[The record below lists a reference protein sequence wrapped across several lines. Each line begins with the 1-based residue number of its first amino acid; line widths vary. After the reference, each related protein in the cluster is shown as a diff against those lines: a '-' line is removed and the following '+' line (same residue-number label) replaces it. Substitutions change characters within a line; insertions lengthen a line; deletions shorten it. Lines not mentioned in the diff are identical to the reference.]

1 MNNFERQAEK
11 YYQLIYIKFDW
22 GKKEQ
27 QSENCIYFNA
37 FETMENVYEAR
48 YTEIVHFTDVTTQ
61 PFQIKFFLS
70 HHTIS
75 ASIWWNEF
83 EFNVTIASS
92 IFYFAKRWTQIFYVS
107 KCHREINCSLLFENS
122 KFSLT
127 KKKEDPNK

>member
-27 QSENCIYFNA
+27 QSENCIYSTA
-37 FETMENVYEAR
+37 FEKMENVYEAR

-107 KCHREINCSLLFENS
+107 KCHREINCCLKIRNLVWQQ
-122 KFSLT
+122 
-127 KKKEDPNK
+127 KKNDPNK